1 MLFEMIK
8 NTMMAALGAQEML
21 REFIEGLVEKGQLSE
36 SQGKTMLSD
45 WSEKITS
52 AGSGIHINIS
62 ELIDMVI
69 GKMNLATKED
79 IEKLNKRVAALSQRL
94 AAYEDSR
101 VDTK

>member
-1 MLFEMIK
+1 MLFEMVK

-52 AGSGIHINIS
+52 AGSGININIS

-79 IEKLNKRVAALSQRL
+79 IEKLNKKVAALSQRL

-101 VDTK
+101 ADAK